1 MKTVKMTY
9 KVISKNNPFAQKT
22 ISATVNNNSNAFTQ
36 FEEEVR
42 AKLGDSVE
50 FNHVGKVV
58 IC

>member
-1 MKTVKMTY
+1 MTY